1 MELHKINKPLESIN
15 TILSHFPVKQP
26 SLLEPGQTLPI
37 KVKNEKP
44 ARKIY
49 FLLDGAMI
57 SSVGKDEKKTK
68 PGHYDEPINYWSWAT
83 CSRRL
88 YCSA

>member
-37 KVKNEKP
+37 KLKNEK
-44 ARKIY
+44 ASRKI
-49 FLLDGAMI
+49 
-57 SSVGKDEKKTK
+57 
-68 PGHYDEPINYWSWAT
+68 
-83 CSRRL
+83 
-88 YCSA
+88 